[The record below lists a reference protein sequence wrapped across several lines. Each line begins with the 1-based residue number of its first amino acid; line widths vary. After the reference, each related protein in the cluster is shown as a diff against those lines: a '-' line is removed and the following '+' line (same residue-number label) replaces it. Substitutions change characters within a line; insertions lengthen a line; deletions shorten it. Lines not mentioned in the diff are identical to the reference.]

1 MSEVKAASVPVDTQT
16 VTVVVPLIMLLCAC
30 TCALCLLRRG
40 RRPELELQKSKGS
53 LRIDHAALL
62 RSRQSFGED
71 LQLEVA
77 RVARTGRPACLVVL
91 SVDEPESVR
100 DAGARRNTLAR
111 TLNSTVRTIDLRYQI
126 GANEFALVLPETRA
140 RGALVAA
147 QRIAQALH
155 VAGVGTITAG
165 VAELGPGI
173 DHHLLFRHAYC
184 ALLAAGHDGRSYIVA
199 YSLELEQAASWAAAL
214 EGIRQIEP
222 ASSQDRGAQDQ

>member
-184 ALLAAGHDGRSYIVA
+184 ALLAAGHDGRSQIVA
-199 YSLELEQAASWAAAL
+199 YSLELERAASWAAAL

-222 ASSQDRGAQDQ
+222 ASSQDRGAEAQ

>member
-1 MSEVKAASVPVDTQT
+1 M
-16 VTVVVPLIMLLCAC
+16 TVVVPLIALLCAF
-30 TCALCLLRRG
+30 TCALYLLRRS
-40 RRPELELQKSKGS
+40 RRLELELQELRGS
-53 LRIDHAALL
+53 FRIDQVTLL
-62 RSRQSFGED
+62 RSRQAFGED

-91 SVDEPESVR
+91 SVDDPESVR
-100 DAGARRNTLAR
+100 EAGARRSTLAE
-111 TLNSTVRTIDLRYQI
+111 TLNSTVRAIDLRYRI

-147 QRIAQALH
+147 QRIDEALQ
-155 VAGVGTITAG
+155 VAGVGTIAAG

-184 ALLAAGHDGRSYIVA
+184 ALLAAGHDGRSHIVA
-199 YSLELEQAASWAAAL
+199 YSLELERAASWAAAL

-222 ASSQDRGAQDQ
+222 APSQDRGAEAQ